1 MRPTE
6 QTKPKPER
14 EAFELP
20 DTTDLAAVN
29 AAEIEIIRL
38 AAQGRLRSREAL
50 RFTRMLEHRRRVLA
64 DTELEAEMERLEKEA
79 KALRAS
85 RP

>member
-1 MRPTE
+1 MRPT
-6 QTKPKPER
+6 KPARPEPEP

-38 AAQGRLRSREAL
+38 ATQRRVRSREAL

-79 KALRAS
+79 KALRAGRS
-85 RP
+85 